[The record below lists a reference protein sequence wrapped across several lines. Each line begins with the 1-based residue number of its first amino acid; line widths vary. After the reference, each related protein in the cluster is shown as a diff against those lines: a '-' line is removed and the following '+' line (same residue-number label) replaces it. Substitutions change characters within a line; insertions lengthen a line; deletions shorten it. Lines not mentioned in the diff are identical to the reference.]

1 MPSRDDDMR
10 KFLCRAGIA
19 PEAIGAS
26 LEIDAVLQHM
36 RRRFRKRELGSAA
49 LRDLG
54 LACQIDLAQ
63 LDVLIAIWAPS
74 NEFGDD
80 AGQET
85 MVSTI
90 ADRLGIDPSRASRL
104 VSDLI
109 GLGYLKRGVSQQ
121 DARRTIVELTEK
133 GLVTVDAVRTLKFMI
148 LGDYLRGWDSAE
160 VEAFLPL
167 LDRFSTWSQEAAAA
181 DHSRFETTI
190 DTLVAQLDAVGAVGR
205 TADTQDTGT

>member
-104 VSDLI
+104 VSDAI
-109 GLGYLKRGVSQQ
+109 AKGLARRAVSQR
-121 DARRTIVELTEK
+121 DARRTIVELTAD
-133 GLVTVDAVRTLKFMI
+133 GRAVVRAVRRYKFLLM
-148 LGDYLRGWDSAE
+148 GDFLSRWNDTERAEFLR
-160 VEAFLPL
+160 L
-167 LDRFSTWSQEAAAA
+167 LDRFSTWTDESATMAT
-181 DHSRFETTI
+181 DRFTAEVHALKQDLPSLR
-190 DTLVAQLDAVGAVGR
+190 DTN
-205 TADTQDTGT
+205 TS

>member
-36 RRRFRKRELGSAA
+36 RRRFRKRELGAAA

-54 LACQIDLAQ
+54 LAGQIDLAQ

-85 MVSTI
+85 MVATI
-90 ADRLGIDPSRASRL
+90 AERLGIDPSRASRL
-104 VSDLI
+104 VSDAI
-109 GLGYLKRGVSQQ
+109 AKGLARRAVSQR
-121 DARRTIVELTEK
+121 DARRTIVELTAD
-133 GLVTVDAVRTLKFMI
+133 GRAVVRAVRRYKFLLM
-148 LGDYLRGWDSAE
+148 GDFLSRWNDAERGEFLR
-160 VEAFLPL
+160 L
-167 LDRFSTWSQEAAAA
+167 LDRFSSWTDESATMAT
-181 DHSRFETTI
+181 DRFTAEVNALKQDLPSLR
-190 DTLVAQLDAVGAVGR
+190 DTN
-205 TADTQDTGT
+205 TS

>member
-10 KFLCRAGIA
+10 KFLSRAGIA

-36 RRRFRKRELGSAA
+36 RRRFRKRELGAAA

-54 LACQIDLAQ
+54 LAEQIDLAQ

-85 MVSTI
+85 MISTI

-104 VSDLI
+104 VSDAI
-109 GLGYLKRGVSQQ
+109 SKGLARRAVSQR
-121 DARRTIVELTEK
+121 DARRTIVELT
-133 GLVTVDAVRTLKFMI
+133 GDGRAVVRAVRRYKFLLM
-148 LGDYLRGWDSAE
+148 GDFLSRWSDAERADFLR
-160 VEAFLPL
+160 L
-167 LDRFSTWSQEAAAA
+167 LDRFSIWTDESAAMAT
-181 DHSRFETTI
+181 DRF
-190 DTLVAQLDAVGAVGR
+190 
-205 TADTQDTGT
+205 TAEVNALKQGLPSLRDSATNTP